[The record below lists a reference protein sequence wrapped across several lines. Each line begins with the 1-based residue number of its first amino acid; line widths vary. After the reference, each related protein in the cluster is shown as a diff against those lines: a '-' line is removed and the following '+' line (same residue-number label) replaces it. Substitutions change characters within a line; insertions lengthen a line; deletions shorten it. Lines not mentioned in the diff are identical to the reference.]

1 MPWLVDVSTVEAMVE
16 RIEKSLWATGQQMA
30 VDVLRSEFA
39 HAVEM
44 HHIPDRELRDF
55 VRCELTIPN
64 HQGSINT

>member
-1 MPWLVDVSTVEAMVE
+1 MVDVASIEAMIE

-30 VDVLRSEFA
+30 VDVLRAEFA

-55 VRCELTIPN
+55 VRCELCIPN